1 MIAFLAY
8 MAILHGR
15 FDRLV
20 GPFGTAAFSIVAFW
34 TVLMTYLGVNFVL
47 SAGLHSY
54 GFGES
59 SVVKWMVALALAE
72 IAFLAVGWFAHRR
85 QAQRPTGLRIT
96 G

>member
-1 MIAFLAY
+1 

-15 FDRLV
+15 FDRLI
-20 GPFGTAAFSIVAFW
+20 GPYGTAAFSIVAFW
-34 TVLMTYLGVNFVL
+34 AVLMTYIGVNFVL

-59 SVVKWMVALALAE
+59 SVVQWMVVLALLE
-72 IAFLAVGWFAHRR
+72 IAFLTVGLDRTSPAA
-85 QAQRPTGLRIT
+85 QAYRPAYRIT